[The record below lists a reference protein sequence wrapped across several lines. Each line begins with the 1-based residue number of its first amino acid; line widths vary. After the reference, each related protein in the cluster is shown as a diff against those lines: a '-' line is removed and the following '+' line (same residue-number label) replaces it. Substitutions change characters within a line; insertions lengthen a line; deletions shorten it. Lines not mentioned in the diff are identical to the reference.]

1 MLLTTLLIAALTAA
15 VALSGIKK
23 KPGFGILAAVLVT
36 GAWLWRGGWDFAALG
51 LSPPASWTN
60 TILLGLFLGL
70 AIQLL
75 STIFLEPWLETM
87 TGHAQDLSQL
97 DAVKDSW
104 LTVAAALLASWVM
117 AGFLEEVIFRGFL
130 ITTLRDL
137 LGGGALATAFGLA
150 VSTVLFGLSHGYQEI
165 SGVIATGFVGLLL
178 GLLFL
183 AGGSNLWLVIFTHG
197 FIDTA
202 GILLLATD
210 NNQTLKTLF
219 WEGSLEE

>member
-1 MLLTTLLIAALTAA
+1 MLLTALLVAALAAA

-23 KPGFGILAAVLVT
+23 KPGFGILAAVLVI
-36 GAWLWRGGWDFAALG
+36 GAWLWQEGWDFAALG
-51 LSPPASWTN
+51 LSPPSSWVN
-60 TILLGLFLGL
+60 TILLGLILGL

-75 STIFLEPWLETM
+75 STIFLEPWLETL

-104 LTVAAALLASWVM
+104 LTAAAALLASWVM

-137 LGGGALATAFGLA
+137 LGGGAWAAVFGLII
-150 VSTVLFGLSHGYQEI
+150 STVLFGLSHGYQEI

-178 GLLFL
+178 GMLFL
-183 AGGSNLWLVIFTHG
+183 AAGSNLWLVIFAHG

-210 NNQTLKTLF
+210 NNQPLKTLV
-219 WEGSLEE
+219 WKDSQEE

>member
-1 MLLTTLLIAALTAA
+1 MLITALLITVLAAA
-15 VALSGIKK
+15 VIISGLKK
-23 KPGFGILAAVLVT
+23 KPGFGILTAVLIT
-36 GAWLWRGGWDFAALG
+36 GAWLWREGWDFAALG

-60 TILLGLFLGL
+60 TILIGLFLGL

-75 STIFLEPWLETM
+75 STIFLEPWLETI

-97 DAVKDSW
+97 DAVKNNP
-104 LTVAAALLASWVM
+104 LTLAATLLASWVI

-137 LGGGALATAFGLA
+137 LGGGALAAGFGLII
-150 VSTVLFGLSHGYQEI
+150 STVLFGLAHGYQEI

-178 GLLFL
+178 GLIFL
-183 AGGSNLWLVIFTHG
+183 AAGLNLWLVIFTHG

-202 GILLLATD
+202 GVLLLAAD
-210 NNQTLKTLF
+210 YNQHLKTLF
-219 WEGSLEE
+219 WKDHQKA

>member
-1 MLLTTLLIAALTAA
+1 MLITALLIAALAAA
-15 VALSGIKK
+15 VSLSGIKK
-23 KPGFGILAAVLVT
+23 KPGLGILAAVLVT
-36 GAWLWRGGWDFAALG
+36 GAWLWREDWDFAALG
-51 LSPPASWTN
+51 LSPPSSWVN
-60 TILLGLFLGL
+60 TILLGLILGL

-75 STIFLEPWLETM
+75 STIFLEPWLETL

-97 DAVKDSW
+97 DAFKDSW
-104 LTVAAALLASWVM
+104 LTAAAALLASWVM

-137 LGGGALATAFGLA
+137 LGGGAWAAVFGLII
-150 VSTVLFGLSHGYQEI
+150 STVLFGLSHGYQEI

-178 GLLFL
+178 GMLFL
-183 AGGSNLWLVIFTHG
+183 AAGSNLWLVIFAHG

-210 NNQTLKTLF
+210 NNQPLKTLV
-219 WEGSLEE
+219 WKDSQEE